1 MELILPG
8 FGNSINEIMDR
19 ETISGTSVLKQYNS
33 ALAMVRRYYQYEE
46 ISEIERKKVDL
57 IPEKCLQG
65 GSSKR
70 FDSQGLEHEFSYSY
84 IVIS

>member
-1 MELILPG
+1 MELIIAR

-33 ALAMVRRYYQYEE
+33 ALAMIRRYYQYEE
-46 ISEIERKKVDL
+46 ISEIERKKGRSD
-57 IPEKCLQG
+57 PGKCLPG